1 MNITRLSPR
10 FILLTLVTPIML
22 ILSMMNAYASTAT
35 VPSPKPPL
43 GSLKGN
49 ALTLAIPYILDGIGW
64 VMEEGTKVNKTTP
77 TDGTS
82 GTGTGTTTG
91 TDTGTR
97 PINQYGDYPHEF
109 LFDGQSFGSASS
121 AHEYII
127 TTYITQKGFIRT
139 RRESD
144 GLEYDKL
151 DVYYGTTGYF
161 SGGIGYFRSCVL
173 ISNASSPPTYM
184 IGGWVECFSG
194 RIMYKGRLSESNTEL
209 TQDYRD
215 RRDQAK
221 TALEQAIAE
230 AAQHN
235 EQAVNE
241 AIEALNGMKAD
252 TRYDSAAI
260 DAIIAQ
266 LTGVNAKPISTPTTG
281 TGTQTGATTGTTEG
295 TNTDTNTDTNTQDTT
310 KPQTKPD
317 SLPFEMPGFCKW
329 ASHVCDFINWFKEP
343 PELPNDDYKPKVTD
357 LSHLGQQNINP
368 NYYNATAS
376 CPNPIPIKLSFG
388 TFNISYQ
395 SYCDFA
401 IRISPL
407 VVAMAYVLGAYI
419 VLRGR

>member
-1 MNITRLSPR
+1 MNKFKYLLP
-10 FILLTLVTPIML
+10 ILLTLIILP
-22 ILSMMNAYASTAT
+22 LSMMNAHANTA
-35 VPSPKPPL
+35 SPKPI
-43 GSLKGN
+43 GGGLKGN
-49 ALTLAIPYILDGIGW
+49 ALTLALTLALKGVGW
-64 VMEEGTKVNKTTP
+64 VIDEGPKVNKTTP

-82 GTGTGTTTG
+82 GTGTNTG

-97 PINQYGDYPHEF
+97 PVNQHGDYPKEF
-109 LFDGQSFGSASS
+109 LFDGQVFSS
-121 AHEYII
+121 AEAAHQYII
-127 TTYITQKGFIRT
+127 TTYLSKVKRVRT
-139 RRESD
+139 RRSD
-144 GLEYDKL
+144 GLEYDRL
-151 DVYYGTTGYF
+151 NVYYGKNNLF
-161 SGGIGYFRSCVL
+161 NSGIGFFRSCVQVSHVDR
-173 ISNASSPPTYM
+173 IPENM
-184 IGGWVECFSG
+184 IGGTLECWDG

-209 TQDYRD
+209 SQDYKD

-230 AAQHN
+230 AASYN

-295 TNTDTNTDTNTQDTT
+295 TNTDANTNTQDTT

-376 CPNPIPIKLSFG
+376 CPNPIPVKLGFG
-388 TFNISYQ
+388 TFTISYQ